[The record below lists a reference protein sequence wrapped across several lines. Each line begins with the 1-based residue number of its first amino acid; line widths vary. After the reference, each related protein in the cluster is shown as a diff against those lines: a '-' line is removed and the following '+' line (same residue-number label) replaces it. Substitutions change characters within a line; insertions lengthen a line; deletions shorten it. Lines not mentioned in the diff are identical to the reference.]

1 MDKTLM
7 ILGLGG
13 VGTYAA
19 HLAGRLPG
27 VRVAVG
33 DIRADHARRVA
44 NSLIADSYFLQ
55 EYRRFPEVAGFGID
69 MLDTEAIAEALE
81 RYRPDVIFNAT
92 TLLSW
97 WHLHRLPHD
106 LARRIYYGAPEGSG
120 LRPWAPGHGVLLY
133 NLMKTVKQ
141 VLPGAHV
148 VNVSGPDYL
157 HEILGKVG
165 LAPTVGVGN
174 VSLFEPMLK
183 AVVAEKRGT
192 RPEAVDITLVGHH
205 CMCMQ
210 IFQEGALAP
219 GIPYYLKVEENKRD
233 ITAELDVDK
242 DLWARVPE
250 RMPLLSEVNQ
260 QCVAASAMQV
270 IKAMLYDAGALLH
283 APGPEGLPAGCPVWV
298 DAAGARA
305 VTPPDLSREGMLE
318 IMYGANRCEGFEP
331 TGADGAA
338 RATEHCI
345 RVVEEVFGINWR
357 YKEFRPDTMLEA
369 FREIT
374 DAFAALLERKGIAT
388 Y

>member
-13 VGTYAA
+13 VGTHAA

-27 VRVAVG
+27 VRVVVG
-33 DIRADHARRVA
+33 DLRAEHARQVA
-44 NSLIADSYFLQ
+44 NSLKSDCYFLQ
-55 EYRRFPEVAGFGID
+55 DYKRFPETVGFGID
-69 MLDTEAIAEALE
+69 MLDKAAIAQALE

-97 WHLHRLPHD
+97 WHLHRLPHA

-133 NLMKTVKQ
+133 NLMKTVRET
-141 VLPGAHV
+141 LPAAHV

-183 AVVAEKRGT
+183 TIVAAKRGV
-192 RPEAVDITLVGHH
+192 RPEAIDVTMVGHH

-219 GIPYYLKVEENKRD
+219 GIPYYLKVEENRRD
-233 ITAELDVDK
+233 ITAELDVDR
-242 DLWARVPE
+242 DLWANIPE
-250 RMPLLSEVNQ
+250 HMPLLSEVNQ
-260 QCVAASAMQV
+260 QCVAASALQ
-270 IKAMLYDAGALLH
+270 IIRALLYDVGALLH

-298 DAAGARA
+298 DGLGARA
-305 VTPPDLSREGMLE
+305 VTPPDLSRESMLE
-318 IMYGANRCEGFEP
+318 IMYAANRCEGFEP
-331 TGADGAA
+331 TGPDGTA
-338 RATEHCI
+338 RATEHCVT
-345 RVVEEVFGINWR
+345 VVREVFGIDWR
-357 YKEFRPDTMLEA
+357 YREFRPETMFEA

-374 DAFAALLERKGIAT
+374 DAFAVLLEKQG
-388 Y
+388 